1 MTTRFERVFAVACAL
16 LLTISMATAGVGF
29 ATAPA
34 AAQSDTNGTATV
46 SDTFEAYEVGTNNP
60 GPWTAPSGSSGSAVV
75 GDSFLGDRAL
85 EVTDSDGAAI
95 YDGAT
100 VDSNDAAVQAVIRG
114 TNAGGYIEYGGVTLE
129 VNTGEFTN
137 RLRLSDGTD
146 ETIVDGAAPTAGE
159 WANVEL
165 IADGGDLEATI
176 WPVGTDKPN
185 SSDIELTGVD
195 ATGDL
200 EVSTVNTDDVL
211 TVDEVSVQPYSTL
224 GSQTVSGTVTDQYD
238 EPVPNAT
245 VQAIGVTQGALGGD
259 DLEAE
264 ADALLDELSD
274 PLPDAFNPDADLGD
288 QYANADGTYAAVH
301 PASAW
306 NLGGVS
312 LGSNAVS
319 PAVTPSLDTPDVV
332 LPADEQ
338 LIVSTWDAGDTG
350 GALSQDGVDGSLPGA
365 TTADPVV
372 IEQLGPTGETTH
384 TRTVDPQPLV
394 EVTALANLG
403 TKTHEGAV
411 VDLPPGIYRVY
422 PEESSETP
430 VVVAVGEP
438 AALANTIETDL
449 RDDADRLTARAD
461 RVQALASAGDV
472 TDLSAETN
480 ATGVYSMDVP
490 SSVEALHLQAFGV
503 DGDTQAVLD
512 TDAENASLA
521 TVRDAYSD
529 GYNGTLALS
538 TEPVRATP
546 PDEQADLTVQRLDA
560 PPVASPDAFAARL
573 DAWANDTLDTRL
585 SDLAP
590 TIVDDLAGEELSRDD
605 LAAVHEDLDALREQN
620 DALDERLRDRLEN
633 PIENPGDADR
643 DALREEVA
651 SMQRAVADLQHTIDA
666 ETPTTDLSDGTLAYE
681 TVFDATIP
689 AEAVAVTA
697 TYGDGTTERV
707 PDEYVTV
714 DQEGIGPLSSTAI
727 AIEEYPVPDGTEVA
741 DVRVQVA
748 GADRLGESRERVAS
762 AALDS
767 DLASLDAITVSTLD
781 PGPDDRVTLGVDA
794 DEQTRIVDV
803 AARNPAGESVTA
815 TVDDGQ
821 ATVHTDGQGL
831 HAIALTY
838 EQSGIEV
845 TETLRIEAGA
855 TSGSTPATVRLAEGA
870 SGTYAITS
878 GLAGATVDTSGDE
891 LTIEAR
897 AESGD
902 APSAIHLHPQSA
914 MSGDTDTLA
923 VEVVQ
928 ADGETSLDRHASVYV
943 HTTGLADDALLWRG
957 DAPITRAGDTQY
969 GEVLD
974 RGDGKAVVST
984 YTDADG
990 AVTVD
995 VRHDPNALE
1004 RVQHWTAARS
1014 PFAIPGLSG

>member
-350 GALSQDGVDGSLPGA
+350 GARSHKTASTARFPARPRPIRGHRATRADRRDDTHADGRPA
-365 TTADPVV
+365 TTRRGDGARESRHEDPR
-372 IEQLGPTGETTH
+372 GRGRRPPAGH
-384 TRTVDPQPLV
+384 
-394 EVTALANLG
+394 
-403 TKTHEGAV
+403 
-411 VDLPPGIYRVY
+411 LPRLSRSPRRR
-422 PEESSETP
+422 PWSLLSASP
-430 VVVAVGEP
+430 P
-438 AALANTIETDL
+438 LANTIETDL

-781 PGPDDRVTLGVDA
+781 P
-794 DEQTRIVDV
+794 
-803 AARNPAGESVTA
+803 ARTTASRSV
-815 TVDDGQ
+815 
-821 ATVHTDGQGL
+821 
-831 HAIALTY
+831 
-838 EQSGIEV
+838 
-845 TETLRIEAGA
+845 
-855 TSGSTPATVRLAEGA
+855 STPTSKRVSSTWPHATRGRVRN
-870 SGTYAITS
+870 
-878 GLAGATVDTSGDE
+878 GD
-891 LTIEAR
+891 
-897 AESGD
+897 S
-902 APSAIHLHPQSA
+902 
-914 MSGDTDTLA
+914 
-923 VEVVQ
+923 
-928 ADGETSLDRHASVYV
+928 
-943 HTTGLADDALLWRG
+943 
-957 DAPITRAGDTQY
+957 
-969 GEVLD
+969 
-974 RGDGKAVVST
+974 
-984 YTDADG
+984 
-990 AVTVD
+990 
-995 VRHDPNALE
+995 
-1004 RVQHWTAARS
+1004 
-1014 PFAIPGLSG
+1014 

>member
-1 MTTRFERVFAVACAL
+1 MRQTHNPLRSLDCPTHPPAARARMTTRFERVFAVACAL

-384 TRTVDPQPLV
+384 
-394 EVTALANLG
+394 
-403 TKTHEGAV
+403 
-411 VDLPPGIYRVY
+411 
-422 PEESSETP
+422 
-430 VVVAVGEP
+430 
-438 AALANTIETDL
+438 
-449 RDDADRLTARAD
+449 ADGR
-461 RVQALASAGDV
+461 
-472 TDLSAETN
+472 
-480 ATGVYSMDVP
+480 
-490 SSVEALHLQAFGV
+490 
-503 DGDTQAVLD
+503 
-512 TDAENASLA
+512 
-521 TVRDAYSD
+521 
-529 GYNGTLALS
+529 
-538 TEPVRATP
+538 
-546 PDEQADLTVQRLDA
+546 
-560 PPVASPDAFAARL
+560 
-573 DAWANDTLDTRL
+573 
-585 SDLAP
+585 
-590 TIVDDLAGEELSRDD
+590 
-605 LAAVHEDLDALREQN
+605 
-620 DALDERLRDRLEN
+620 
-633 PIENPGDADR
+633 
-643 DALREEVA
+643 
-651 SMQRAVADLQHTIDA
+651 
-666 ETPTTDLSDGTLAYE
+666 
-681 TVFDATIP
+681 
-689 AEAVAVTA
+689 
-697 TYGDGTTERV
+697 
-707 PDEYVTV
+707 
-714 DQEGIGPLSSTAI
+714 
-727 AIEEYPVPDGTEVA
+727 
-741 DVRVQVA
+741 
-748 GADRLGESRERVAS
+748 
-762 AALDS
+762 
-767 DLASLDAITVSTLD
+767 
-781 PGPDDRVTLGVDA
+781 
-794 DEQTRIVDV
+794 
-803 AARNPAGESVTA
+803 
-815 TVDDGQ
+815 
-821 ATVHTDGQGL
+821 
-831 HAIALTY
+831 
-838 EQSGIEV
+838 
-845 TETLRIEAGA
+845 
-855 TSGSTPATVRLAEGA
+855 PAT
-870 SGTYAITS
+870 
-878 GLAGATVDTSGDE
+878 
-891 LTIEAR
+891 
-897 AESGD
+897 
-902 APSAIHLHPQSA
+902 
-914 MSGDTDTLA
+914 
-923 VEVVQ
+923 
-928 ADGETSLDRHASVYV
+928 
-943 HTTGLADDALLWRG
+943 
-957 DAPITRAGDTQY
+957 TR
-969 GEVLD
+969 
-974 RGDGKAVVST
+974 RGDGARESRHEDPRGRGRRPPAGHLPRLSRGVLGDARGRCCRRARRTREHDRDGPSRRRRP
-984 YTDADG
+984 ADG
-990 AVTVD
+990 PRRPRASVGV
-995 VRHDPNALE
+995 
-1004 RVQHWTAARS
+1004 
-1014 PFAIPGLSG
+1014 GG